1 MNIMKSFFRNTLI
14 IFSSVLICVVSG
26 CKASIKVE
34 ALSDSSTAVE
44 FSTQLGEVLGKTI
57 ASLSAAAGNEVNDI
71 QIFSEK
77 EITEAFKNSDLTE
90 CKVNVSTKDSVSIKG
105 KILPPAK
112 QKMVS
117 DTGGLKIANFVN
129 CGSKNLTLIIS
140 PSLVQTVVNTLPED
154 EKAMTD
160 ILMAPVLTGD
170 EMSAEDY
177 IDLIA
182 IIFGDETAH
191 ELSSASLTVTMI
203 APDKKA
209 VTKTA
214 LSDAKN
220 VKTNGN
226 KVTFT
231 IPVVDLLTL
240 SEAKTFSISW

>member
-1 MNIMKSFFRNTLI
+1 MKSFFRNT
-14 IFSSVLICVVSG
+14 IFVFLSALICLFSG

-44 FSTQLGEVLGKTI
+44 FSTHLGEVFGKTI
-57 ASLSAAAGNEVNDI
+57 LSLSAAAGNEANDM

-77 EITEAFKNSDLTE
+77 EIYEAFKSSDLTE
-90 CKVNVSTKDSVSIKG
+90 CKVNVNTKDSVLIKG
-105 KILPPAK
+105 KILPPSK

-117 DTGGLKIANFVN
+117 DKGELKIANFVN
-129 CGSKNLTLIIS
+129 CGTKNLTLIIS
-140 PSLVQTVVNTLPED
+140 PSLVQTIVSTLPED
-154 EKAMTD
+154 EKEMTD
-160 ILMAPVLTGD
+160 ILMAPVLTG
-170 EMSAEDY
+170 EKMSSEDY

-182 IIFGDETAH
+182 IIFGDETAA
-191 ELSSASLTVTMI
+191 ELSSADFTVTML
-203 APDKKA
+203 APDKNI

-220 VKTNGN
+220 VKTNGD